1 MNRKERTKELLRRTF
16 RESAEGTDLVGMDE
30 RILSDAFT
38 NMRKAVA
45 DNQQAHRDSIW
56 RIIMKSKVTRLSS
69 AALIMIAVTIAVVH
83 LGSSVDRSS
92 VVFADVLKS
101 IQEANSAVWHEQRII
116 TCDDHEIDFLNSNVV
131 RCFSSEYGSTEEMY
145 STDGWLLHRVYWL
158 TQEDARIEVAPLFKQ
173 YKRTELTEAERY
185 VWSQANIEAA
195 IEEFLKVEQP
205 KKLGR
210 KKIDGVE
217 AEGFEF
223 RDSEIAGA
231 FVPVRFDSLVARLW
245 VDVETSLP
253 VRYEAELV
261 ISDRHITF
269 FTGGKAVE
277 VKVVGNEFQWNVELK
292 SETFEPNIPPYYTP
306 MEY

>member
-1 MNRKERTKELLRRTF
+1 MRT
-16 RESAEGTDLVGMDE
+16 AENIEKFIRNIHYKTSVE
-30 RILSDAFT
+30 
-38 NMRKAVA
+38 MRKRTLNDALE
-45 DNQQAHRDSIW
+45 AHSKSRKAKWAAAHSNLW
-56 RIIMKSKVTRLSS
+56 RTIMTSKITKLSS
-69 AALIMIAVTIAVVH
+69 AALIIIAVMAGIIH
-83 LGSSVDRSS
+83 FGGSIDGSSV
-92 VVFADVLKS
+92 VLAEVLKS
-101 IQEANSAVWHEQRII
+101 IHEANSAVWREQRII

-145 STDGWLLHRVYWL
+145 STDGWLLHQVYWL
-158 TQEDARIEVAPLFKQ
+158 TQEDTRIEVAPLFKQ

-195 IEEFLKVEQP
+195 IEEFLKVEHP

-210 KKIDGVE
+210 KNIDGVE
-217 AEGFEF
+217 AEGFEVK
-223 RDSEIAGA
+223 DSKIAGA
-231 FVPVRFDSLVARLW
+231 FVPVRFDSLVARFW
-245 VDVETSLP
+245 VDVKTSLP

-292 SETFEPNIPPYYTP
+292 SETFEPNIPPDYTP